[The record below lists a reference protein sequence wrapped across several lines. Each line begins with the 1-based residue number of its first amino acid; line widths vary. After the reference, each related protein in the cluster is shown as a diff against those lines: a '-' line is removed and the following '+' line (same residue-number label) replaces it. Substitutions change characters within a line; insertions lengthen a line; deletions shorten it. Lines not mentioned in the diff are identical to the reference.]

1 MIGTLRG
8 ALIALAVVVSPV
20 AAFAQGTSAI
30 AGTATDTSG
39 AVLPGVSVEARS
51 PALIEQTHTAV
62 ADAEGRY
69 RVIDLVPGTYTVTFT
84 LSGFGTVVREGIQLP
99 ANFTAQLNVQMRVG
113 DVQESVTVSG
123 ASPIVDIQRTERR
136 EVVSQELANSLPT
149 GRSFAT
155 MGNTI
160 PALVQGGSGVTGSAF
175 DVGGSSTMWQAEL
188 HAYSVLAP
196 QATEVDGMR
205 IDSFINQGVTA
216 MYGNSGA
223 FEEFVYNVNGGSA
236 DTPYGNVV
244 VNQIPHSGGNNVHA
258 FGVFNYAN
266 SGMSAGNASPEQL
279 SAGFQLQ
286 TQPKLDLQYDF
297 NPSIGFPIVKD
308 RLWWFASFRAWTYNP
323 TTGALS
329 DGFGSP
335 AGTPEID
342 RNLHRAITNRATW
355 APNARNRLS
364 VMGEWIRFER
374 YGAGSPTAA
383 REAVVV
389 YNDYLDYFGVAKW
402 TYTPTS
408 KLFVD
413 LGYSVNHKGYANY
426 YQPGVPAGTPA
437 KTDTTL
443 GYSYSNIAAGFSQP
457 VVKEFYNASL
467 TYVTGAHQL
476 KFGFQ
481 GGDGFDRLFR
491 YSNNGDLLQQYRN
504 GVPFAVVVYDTPI
517 NSQVTSREAGL
528 YAQDSW
534 SFKRL
539 TLNPGVRWDTYFGKI
554 DAVAAD
560 ATRFLPAR
568 NFPEI
573 DGVPSWK
580 DVSLRI
586 GASYNVFSNG
596 KTAVKGSLGKYNQA
610 QTSGAS
616 FITPYNPVSSGI
628 TTISDTRNW
637 TDLNGDGVAQLN
649 EIGPSNNPGFGV
661 AVTRRLDSTIDRPYD
676 LLYNVSVDQELANGV
691 AVSVAYNRRE
701 SHNQLYTE
709 NLANPLATDWQ
720 LLSVADPRA
729 NGQLLPVYQV
739 LPTRV
744 VAANQLDITSPSNSR
759 VYNGVDVLFRGRLH
773 NGLNFTAGSSTG
785 HLITKT
791 CDVSNPNSLLYCD
804 QSLYSIPFLTTY
816 KLSGTYPLPWAGLRV
831 SGVFQTQPGPERVI
845 TDTVTKAQLPLLTTA
860 SAVSVQLTPPGSFYF
875 PRMYQTDLSA
885 SWTAR
890 IDKLK
895 LKPSVELFNL
905 FNANYALT
913 ETSVYP
919 AQGRPLTILP
929 GRLLRLSVGFDF

>member
-8 ALIALAVVVSPV
+8 ALTALAIVLAPLT
-20 AAFAQGTSAI
+20 AFAQGTSAI
-30 AGTATDTSG
+30 AGVVTDTTG
-39 AVLPGVSVEARS
+39 AVLPGVTVESRS
-51 PALIEQTHTAV
+51 PALIEQARTTV
-62 ADAEGRY
+62 TDNEGRY
-69 RVIDLVPGTYTVTFT
+69 RVIDLLPGTYTVTFT
-84 LSGFGTVVREGIQLP
+84 LAGFGTIVRDGIVLP
-99 ANFTAQLNVQMRVG
+99 ANFTAPLSVQMRVG
-113 DVQESVTVSG
+113 DVQESLTVTGS
-123 ASPIVDIQRTERR
+123 SPIVDVQRTERR
-136 EVVSQELANSLPT
+136 EVVNQELANALPT

-196 QATEVDGMR
+196 QATQVDGMR

-223 FEEFVYNVNGGSA
+223 FEEFVYHVNGGSA

-244 VNQIPHSGGNNVHA
+244 VNQIPHSGSNTVHA

-266 SGMSAGNASPEQL
+266 SGMSTGNASPEQL

-297 NPSIGFPIVKD
+297 NPSVGFPIVKD

-335 AGTPEID
+335 VGTPEVD

-355 APNARNRLS
+355 APNAKNRLN

-408 KLFVD
+408 KVFVD
-413 LGYSVNHKGYANY
+413 VGYSVNHKGYANY
-426 YQPGVPAGTPA
+426 YQPGVPLGTPA
-437 KTDTTL
+437 KVDTTL
-443 GYSYSNIAAGFSQP
+443 GYSSGNIAAGFSQP

-467 TYVTGAHQL
+467 TYATGAHQL
-476 KFGFQ
+476 KLGLQ

-491 YSNNGDLLQQYRN
+491 YSTNGDLLQQYRN

-534 SFKRL
+534 TFKRL

-560 ATRFLPAR
+560 PTRFLPAR

-580 DVSLRI
+580 DASLRL

-637 TDLNGDGVAQLN
+637 ADLNGDGIAQLN
-649 EIGPSNNPGFGV
+649 EIGASNNPGFGV
-661 AVTRRLDSTIDRPYD
+661 AVTRRLRTRSQPIGSCYRWPIRAAMGSCCRSTRCCPP
-676 LLYNVSVDQELANGV
+676 GWW
-691 AVSVAYNRRE
+691 RR
-701 SHNQLYTE
+701 
-709 NLANPLATDWQ
+709 
-720 LLSVADPRA
+720 
-729 NGQLLPVYQV
+729 
-739 LPTRV
+739 
-744 VAANQLDITSPSNSR
+744 I
-759 VYNGVDVLFRGRLH
+759 
-773 NGLNFTAGSSTG
+773 SST
-785 HLITKT
+785 
-791 CDVSNPNSLLYCD
+791 
-804 QSLYSIPFLTTY
+804 
-816 KLSGTYPLPWAGLRV
+816 
-831 SGVFQTQPGPERVI
+831 
-845 TDTVTKAQLPLLTTA
+845 
-860 SAVSVQLTPPGSFYF
+860 
-875 PRMYQTDLSA
+875 
-885 SWTAR
+885 
-890 IDKLK
+890 
-895 LKPSVELFNL
+895 
-905 FNANYALT
+905 
-913 ETSVYP
+913 
-919 AQGRPLTILP
+919 
-929 GRLLRLSVGFDF
+929 

>member
-1 MIGTLRG
+1 MIGRLRG
-8 ALIALAVVVSPV
+8 AMIASAIVLAPLT
-20 AAFAQGTSAI
+20 AFAQGTSAI
-30 AGTATDTSG
+30 AGVATDTTG

-51 PALIEQTHTAV
+51 PALIEQSRTGVT
-62 ADAEGRY
+62 DGEGRY
-69 RVIDLVPGTYTVTFT
+69 RIIDLLPGTYTVTFT
-84 LSGFGTVVREGIQLP
+84 LAGFGTVVREGIQLP
-99 ANFTAQLNVQMRVG
+99 ANFTAPLNVQMKVG

-123 ASPIVDIQRTERR
+123 ASPIVDVQRTERR
-136 EVVSQELANSLPT
+136 EVLNQELADALPT

-160 PALVQGGSGVTGSAF
+160 PALVQGGAGVTGSAF

-196 QATEVDGMR
+196 QATQVDGMR
-205 IDSFINQGVTA
+205 IDSFVNQGVTA

-223 FEEFVYNVNGGSA
+223 FEEFVYHVNGGSA

-244 VNQIPHSGGNNVHA
+244 VNQIPHSGGNTVHA

-266 SGMSAGNASPEQL
+266 SSLSAGNASPEQL

-286 TQPKLDLQYDF
+286 TQPKLDLQYDL
-297 NPSIGFPIVKD
+297 NPSVGFPIVKD
-308 RLWWFASFRAWTYNP
+308 RLWWFASVRAWTYNP
-323 TTGALS
+323 TTGAVS

-335 AGTPEID
+335 AGTPEVD

-355 APNARNRLS
+355 ALNAKNRVS
-364 VMGEWIRFER
+364 VLGEWIRFER

-383 REAVVV
+383 REATVV

-413 LGYSVNHKGYANY
+413 VGYSVNHKGWANY
-426 YQPGVPAGTPA
+426 YQPGVPLGTPA
-437 KTDTTL
+437 KMDTTL
-443 GYSYSNIAAGFSQP
+443 GYSYGNIAAGFSQP

-481 GGDGFDRLFR
+481 GGDGFDRQFR

-517 NSQVTSREAGL
+517 NSQVDSREAGL
-528 YAQDSW
+528 YLQDSW

-539 TLNPGVRWDTYFGKI
+539 TLNPGIRWDTYFGKI
-554 DAVAAD
+554 DAVTAA

-573 DGVPSWK
+573 DGIPSWK
-580 DVSLRI
+580 DVSLRV
-586 GASYNVFSNG
+586 GASYNLFSNG

-628 TTISDTRNW
+628 TTISDTRI
-637 TDLNGDGVAQLN
+637 AEPN
-649 EIGPSNNPGFGV
+649 EIGSSNNPGFGV
-661 AVTRRLDSTIDRPYD
+661 AVTRRLDSTINRPYD
-676 LLYNVSVDQELANGV
+676 LLYNIAVDQELVTGV
-691 AVSVAYNRRE
+691 AMSVAYNRRE
-701 SHNQLYTE
+701 SHNQLYSE

-720 LLSVADPRA
+720 LLSVPDPRG
-729 NGQLLPVYQV
+729 NGQALPVYQV
-739 LPTRV
+739 LPSRV
-744 VAANQLDITSPSNSR
+744 VAANLFDITSPNNTR
-759 VYNGVDVLFRGRLH
+759 VYNGIDVLFRGRLH
-773 NGLNFTAGSSTG
+773 NGLTFVAGSSTG
-785 HLITKT
+785 RLITKT
-791 CDVSNPNSLLYCD
+791 CDVSNPNTLLFCD
-804 QSLYSIPFLTTY
+804 QSQYSIPFLTTY

-845 TDTVTKAQLPLLTTA
+845 TDTVTKAQLPALTTA
-860 SAVSVQLTPPGSFYF
+860 SAVVVQLTPPGSFYF

-890 IDKLK
+890 AGKLK
-895 LKPSVELFNL
+895 LKPQIELFNL
-905 FNANYALT
+905 FNANYTLT

-919 AQGRPLTILP
+919 SQGRPLTILP
-929 GRLLRLSVGFDF
+929 GRLLRLGVGFDF